1 MSRKSFRIIVL
12 MLVSTFALPLQGSS
26 TALLVLKEKYEKS
39 CRETTDINE
48 HVPVLRCLASQCSSV
63 VEIGMRGMTST
74 WGILQGLSESS
85 SAAPSYIGIDIE
97 TPSGIRSAKYLA
109 EACGISF
116 KFLNCNDM
124 TIDIEPTEMLF
135 IDSLHTY
142 CHLLYELEKF
152 SPKVSKYIALHD
164 TNAPWGFADDYF
176 YKGDYTEYPAE
187 FDRSKR
193 GLWQAVEDFLLK
205 HSEWVIMEHHF
216 HNYGF
221 TILKRKSNP
230 QI

>member
-1 MSRKSFRIIVL
+1 
-12 MLVSTFALPLQGSS
+12 
-26 TALLVLKEKYEKS
+26 
-39 CRETTDINE
+39 
-48 HVPVLRCLASQCSSV
+48 
-63 VEIGMRGMTST
+63 MTST

>member
-1 MSRKSFRIIVL
+1 IFRIFVPIVL
-12 MLVSTFALPLQGSS
+12 LIFALPLHGSS
-26 TALLVLKEKYEKS
+26 TALLVLKEKYEKA

-63 VEIGMRGMTST
+63 VEIGMRGMVST

-85 SAAPSYIGIDIE
+85 SAAPKYLGIDIE
-97 TPSGIRSAKYLA
+97 TPPGIRSAKYLA

-116 KFLNCNDM
+116 EFLKGNDM
-124 TIDIEPTEMLF
+124 TLDIEPTEMLF

-142 CHLLYELEKF
+142 CHLLFELKKF
-152 SPKVSKYIALHD
+152 SPKVSKYIAIHD
-164 TNAPWGFADDYF
+164 TNAPWGFAEDHF

-187 FDRSKR
+187 YDRSKR
-193 GLWQAVEDFLLK
+193 GLWAAVEDFLIQ
-205 HSEWVIMEHHF
+205 HPEWVITEHHF

-221 TILKRKSNP
+221 TILKRKSTP
-230 QI
+230 PK